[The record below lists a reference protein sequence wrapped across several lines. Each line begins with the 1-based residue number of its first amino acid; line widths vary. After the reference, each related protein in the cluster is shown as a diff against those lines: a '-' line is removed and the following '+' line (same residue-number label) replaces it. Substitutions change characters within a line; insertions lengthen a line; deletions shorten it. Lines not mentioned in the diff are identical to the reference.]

1 MAIKSEINKKD
12 LINLQEISNEEFSR
26 ITDNL
31 YSQLINYKLL
41 PNLVLLPNVNS
52 VLREKL
58 GITGK
63 LYITKNRLLH
73 TNPVRKNAHKEQG
86 FSKDEY
92 KSIPDIIRNAT
103 YALKESESSYNSFL
117 LTFLDKNN
125 AEKVNCI
132 IFDEDKNG
140 NLLTT
145 IKKIPLLS
153 LRNRIYEIVGA
164 GVEPAISNALR
175 EPSTTLTTSPN
186 DSNLITKEDFVN
198 THDNEI
204 NQRNVALI
212 NKAYKLTRSE
222 YLENKTELLDEDIVS
237 ILDLPAEK
245 EIRTQIKS
253 YTDKDYLELSKDNT
267 KLSQLTESLK
277 NDAEYLT
284 YRGSYIAKSKLLY
297 ESSVTLCNE
306 IPSLLI
312 AQEIGDCFYL
322 LPYGYAKDKSENFK
336 KFADMLE
343 RDNFIDIKRNYS
355 TKLKHNF
362 KKGHNQG
369 NNIFFFIT
377 SDKTDYEKIRQEIN
391 KCVYNRKEVQN
402 KTAKYIFYI
411 EQSNRCGSFS
421 FDTTGKLVTEK
432 EYTLKQ
438 IRSFDNERPL
448 VARGR
453 MQSIPSGTIPIL
465 NNNDETVNNLFHS
478 LLLRGEIEMINVHP
492 ELHIYSEKYK
502 EACKKL
508 ENISKESSS
517 EVLRKSNSQFLQ
529 SEKQTQFYKDLQKG
543 EEKNMENTNE
553 ERNVALNEE
562 QKNNSILDQGIEQ
575 IQANGGMSEAAMEAD
590 IASESLDSFFYDETE
605 DNNDSPSEQEI
616 EAAEKAYQEWKEML
630 DDNQKAENNQ
640 RNVALINKTQEERPF
655 DNPEKELTFSQ
666 QVDLV
671 LAGKYNRFNALK
683 VCDTPQIFLDVGLKQ
698 LPILYT
704 QNHLR
709 DALHKKS
716 KENPHWHGLTTE
728 QMKQIPELLK
738 SPAIIMD
745 SLNNDGSI
753 VAVLAMRDSDNAP
766 LFATIKP
773 NGFGTYNYEF
783 VDSNFML
790 SVYGK
795 ETGFERY
802 IERAAKENKILYWS
816 KEKSQDIQCAV
827 LLLEQ
832 GLNELDSEKILH
844 QTNSVVN
851 TQSQKNTLFQ
861 KPNVVNKI
869 KKPEQLIYT
878 SAEIG
883 QVVERITGKQLVT
896 VNPTRVNENIVP
908 PKTNISQDKE
918 KSTIIN
924 NNEKSQKSHS
934 NAKEYMIQTTRLFLS
949 KLKEKSLP
957 FLQGKEQGSKIII
970 KPQAVREALTGKAFT
985 GYTQLMAQALIQAVY
1000 EQKKIPELEYELITY
1015 DQAKTCGTFIKK
1027 GSPHITLTNYN
1038 TRTNAASK
1046 QMYYFKSGCKS
1057 PEIIDLTRD
1066 SITRNRI
1073 IKKIRLSLS
1082 DKELTSEQQAEEK
1095 NKITLLHYKELTY
1108 LKTLKKDAE
1117 QYINSLPAEEK
1128 NMLTELCTKKP
1139 LEQKTV
1145 QELAQTLRKNK
1156 LLSNQLSSQK
1166 NSERS
1171 FDATECIVPED
1182 FIAKAMAAASLGCS
1196 LETTEKTIEI
1206 ITKNLHQTLSNNI
1219 EHYDYGKAFDV
1230 GEVINEKCIKNC
1242 KEMKNQEYEAAELVK
1257 KLEQK
1262 QQELKKNPIGILTEL
1277 LNKTELSNRTIG
1289 GYER

>member
-1 MAIKSEINKKD
+1 MAIIED
-12 LINLQEISNEEFSR
+12 
-26 ITDNL
+26 
-31 YSQLINYKLL
+31 
-41 PNLVLLPNVNS
+41 
-52 VLREKL
+52 
-58 GITGK
+58 
-63 LYITKNRLLH
+63 
-73 TNPVRKNAHKEQG
+73 A
-86 FSKDEY
+86 SK
-92 KSIPDIIRNAT
+92 
-103 YALKESESSYNSFL
+103 
-117 LTFLDKNN
+117 
-125 AEKVNCI
+125 
-132 IFDEDKNG
+132 
-140 NLLTT
+140 
-145 IKKIPLLS
+145 
-153 LRNRIYEIVGA
+153 
-164 GVEPAISNALR
+164 AI
-175 EPSTTLTTSPN
+175 
-186 DSNLITKEDFVN
+186 
-198 THDNEI
+198 
-204 NQRNVALI
+204 
-212 NKAYKLTRSE
+212 TRSSI
-222 YLENKTELLDEDIVS
+222 LEGKTELSDEDIVR

-245 EIRTQIKS
+245 EIRSNIKS
-253 YTDKDYLELSKDNT
+253 YTDKDFSEVSQDKE
-267 KLSQLTESLK
+267 KLSELTENLK
-277 NDAEYLT
+277 NNTEYLS

-297 ESSVTLCNE
+297 ESTVTLCNE

-312 AQEIGDCFYL
+312 GEEIGESFYL
-322 LPYGYAKDKSENFK
+322 LPYGYAKDKNDDYK
-336 KFADMLE
+336 KFSDLLE
-343 RDNFIDIKRNYS
+343 KDKFIDIKRNYGDV
-355 TKLKHNF
+355 LRNNF
-362 KKGHNQG
+362 KKGHKQG
-369 NNIFFFIT
+369 NNIFFFI
-377 SDKTDYEKIRQEIN
+377 SSESNFENIKLEIK
-391 KCVYNRKEVQN
+391 KCVFNRKNIQN
-402 KTAKYIFYI
+402 KSAKYIVYI
-411 EQSNRCGSFS
+411 EHSNQCGKFS
-421 FDTTGKLVTEK
+421 FDKNGNLSNETEYELNK
-432 EYTLKQ
+432 
-438 IRSFDNERPL
+438 IRSFDEERPL
-448 VARGR
+448 VVRSR
-453 MQSIPSGTIPIL
+453 VQSTPLGTSLIL
-465 NNNDETVNNLFHS
+465 NNNDENVNDLFHS
-478 LLLRGEIEMINVHP
+478 LLLRGELEMIRVHP
-492 ELHIYSEKYK
+492 ELHIYSDKYK
-502 EACKKL
+502 EACSTLGKITNETHSKL
-508 ENISKESSS
+508 LKSSN
-517 EVLRKSNSQFLQ
+517 LAFLQ
-529 SEKQTQFYKDLQKG
+529 TEKQTQFYKDLQKG
-543 EEKNMENTNE
+543 EEKTMENVNE
-553 ERNVALNEE
+553 ERNVALNYE
-562 QKNNSILDQGIEQ
+562 QKNNAILDQGIEQ
-575 IQANGGMSEAAMEAD
+575 IQANGGMNEAALEAD
-590 IASESLDSFFYDETE
+590 IDSESLDSFFYDETE
-605 DNNDSPSEQEI
+605 DNNDSPSENEI
-616 EAAEKAYQEWKEML
+616 KAAERAYQEWEEML
-630 DDNQKAENNQ
+630 DDNQKAEEIIEKNYQ
-640 RNVALINKTQEERPF
+640 REPVFL
-655 DNPEKELTFSQ
+655 NPEELKSSLKTALNEVAKPLEVIPFTREN
-666 QVDLV
+666 
-671 LAGKYNRFNALK
+671 YNLLFPYSRIESPIENVKLGEHQFEK
-683 VCDTPQIFLDVGLKQ
+683 LDVKERQLILKAVHDTITTPDIIINENRKTVFNDEKEAHVYAKSFKLDGKNKAVQ
-698 LPILYT
+698 SVIVAIEDDNISIST
-704 QNHLR
+704 HLR
-709 DALHKKS
+709 
-716 KENPHWHGLTTE
+716 EIN
-728 QMKQIPELLK
+728 
-738 SPAIIMD
+738 
-745 SLNNDGSI
+745 
-753 VAVLAMRDSDNAP
+753 
-766 LFATIKP
+766 
-773 NGFGTYNYEF
+773 
-783 VDSNFML
+783 
-790 SVYGK
+790 
-795 ETGFERY
+795 
-802 IERAAKENKILYWS
+802 
-816 KEKSQDIQCAV
+816 
-827 LLLEQ
+827 
-832 GLNELDSEKILH
+832 
-844 QTNSVVN
+844 
-851 TQSQKNTLFQ
+851 
-861 KPNVVNKI
+861 NVVNKI
-869 KKPEQLIYT
+869 KMPEQLIYA

-1015 DQAKTCGTFIKK
+1015 DQAKNCGTFIKK

-1156 LLSNQLSSQK
+1156 LLSTQLSSQK

>member
-1 MAIKSEINKKD
+1 MKNMKDSENKKD
-12 LINLQEISNEEFSR
+12 LKPGKKIVQTRTHGVDTAFPVSTQVPTWQSSQKKISINSKERQSAIRRLNKIKTEKNEAYDFLRQIKQSFMIKDIADSNYVENKINGKNYTLRISNHS
-26 ITDNL
+26 
-31 YSQLINYKLL
+31 
-41 PNLVLLPNVNS
+41 VNS
-52 VLREKL
+52 YYSDKKAFETSFVIELSKHDFVDYKDRF
-58 GITGK
+58 
-63 LYITKNRLLH
+63 
-73 TNPVRKNAHKEQG
+73 VKEYVYYP
-86 FSKDEY
+86 E
-92 KSIPDIIRNAT
+92 
-103 YALKESESSYNSFL
+103 
-117 LTFLDKNN
+117 
-125 AEKVNCI
+125 
-132 IFDEDKNG
+132 
-140 NLLTT
+140 NL
-145 IKKIPLLS
+145 
-153 LRNRIYEIVGA
+153 
-164 GVEPAISNALR
+164 
-175 EPSTTLTTSPN
+175 
-186 DSNLITKEDFVN
+186 TKEVKDNILKGLVDWIN
-198 THDNEI
+198 TGTYSYDRADKI
-204 NQRNVALI
+204 NISSALENKERNVALI
-212 NKAYKLTRSE
+212 DGTQKITRSQF
-222 YLENKTELLDEDIVS
+222 LENKTELTDDDIVM

-245 EIRTQIKS
+245 EIRSLIKS
-253 YTDKDYLELSKDNT
+253 YTDKDYLELTQDT
-267 KLSQLTESLK
+267 EKLSELTDNLK

-402 KTAKYIFYI
+402 KTAKYIVYI

-517 EVLRKSNSQFLQ
+517 ELLRKSNSQFLE

-543 EEKNMENTNE
+543 EEKIMEKTKIEVESYKFQNGETIDEILSKQTSWATDEEFLDNMIDNSLRE
-553 ERNVALNEE
+553 VA
-562 QKNNSILDQGIEQ
+562 DF
-575 IQANGGMSEAAMEAD
+575 AD
-590 IASESLDSFFYDETE
+590 
-605 DNNDSPSEQEI
+605 
-616 EAAEKAYQEWKEML
+616 
-630 DDNQKAENNQ
+630 
-640 RNVALINKTQEERPF
+640 
-655 DNPEKELTFSQ
+655 EKE
-666 QVDLV
+666 
-671 LAGKYNRFNALK
+671 N
-683 VCDTPQIFLDVGLKQ
+683 
-698 LPILYT
+698 
-704 QNHLR
+704 
-709 DALHKKS
+709 
-716 KENPHWHGLTTE
+716 
-728 QMKQIPELLK
+728 ELLK
-738 SPAIIMD
+738 KISIAKNNPEVDLKLLAVQTDAAARYMAAKHYDDYFAEYAPKEDLLNVINFSNWTYFNSEKISTKVYD
-745 SLNNDGSI
+745 VEISASLYEQLLPSEYKERSI
-753 VAVLAMRDSDNAP
+753 KEDEVVCIQYRKSVLSEEQDQFLIEKFDKN
-766 LFATIKP
+766 
-773 NGFGTYNYEF
+773 
-783 VDSNFML
+783 NFML
-790 SVYGK
+790 LQQK
-795 ETGFERY
+795 E
-802 IERAAKENKILYWS
+802 
-816 KEKSQDIQCAV
+816 IQIDV
-827 LLLEQ
+827 
-832 GLNELDSEKILH
+832 ELK
-844 QTNSVVN
+844 
-851 TQSQKNTLFQ
+851 
-861 KPNVVNKI
+861 NKI
-869 KKPEQLIYT
+869 KSICNSYIEPQNNNSYT
-878 SAEIG
+878 DEILDKIRAAG
-883 QVVERITGKQLVT
+883 IEVVTDKDEFDRILT
-896 VNPTRVNENIVP
+896 E
-908 PKTNISQDKE
+908 KTNGRPDIALNQLYHDKFDEYKTKREELAKINDEDIVMQHKNLLNDANSFTKEATDTIQTVIAQNSYALEHSSIREQVGAVIDSIPLANE

-1015 DQAKTCGTFIKK
+1015 DQAKNCGTFIKK

-1038 TRTNAASK
+1038 TRTNTASK

-1156 LLSNQLSSQK
+1156 LLSTQLSSQK

-1206 ITKNLHQTLSNNI
+1206 ITRNLHQTLSNNI